1 MSEMPEWN
9 EDDELDTRK
18 PVGLRVV
25 AAIVIVGLVVYFTN
39 LFFELVVGS

>member
-1 MSEMPEWN
+1 MPEWN

>member
-1 MSEMPEWN
+1 MPEWN

-18 PVGLRVV
+18 PVMLRVV

-39 LFFELVVGS
+39 LFFELVIG